1 MLWLY
6 LNDSLLGVVYMK
18 YKHYICKT
26 NNKPHAMKIEALKS
40 LSLESQIEYLESK
53 SLLYRVVYIYDVI
66 DSYSR
71 IADVAELLLA
81 YKPILTALKSVNE
94 DLKNSTLGSKS
105 NKDFKRSRIER
116 IMKHNDLKPF
126 FRDENLKVLG
136 L

>member
-1 MLWLY
+1 MIP
-6 LNDSLLGVVYMK
+6 
-18 YKHYICKT
+18 YICKT
-26 NNKPHAMKIEALKS
+26 NNKPPHMKIEALKS

-66 DSYSR
+66 DSYSKLG
-71 IADVAELLLA
+71 DVTELLLA
-81 YKPILTALKSVNE
+81 YKPILTALKSVNV
-94 DLKNSTLGSKS
+94 DLKNAPSKS

-116 IMKHNDLKPF
+116 IMKHSDLKPF